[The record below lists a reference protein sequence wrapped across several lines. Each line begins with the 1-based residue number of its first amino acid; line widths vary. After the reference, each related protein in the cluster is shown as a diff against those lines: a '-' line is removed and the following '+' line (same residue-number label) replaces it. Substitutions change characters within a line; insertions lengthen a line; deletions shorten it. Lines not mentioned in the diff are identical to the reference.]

1 MKDLI
6 PIISFGC
13 GEEEITSAAGWAA
26 SCPNQF
32 EFANE
37 IKEKRIVRCYLI
49 FYNRPETNEFL
60 KSLKIVFKS
69 NTGSA
74 FSNIYLYK
82 DALIAL
88 ASIGAP
94 AAAALM
100 EELSVFGIKEFI
112 AIGTAGC
119 LDEKIKDKFLVV
131 QKAIR
136 DEGVSYHYLKPEPY
150 VSTSSELDEEIE
162 NYLKE
167 KNLDYVLGTTW
178 TTDAIYRET
187 TDKLKMAK
195 DLGSVAVEME
205 CAAWASVAK
214 FRGFKFSQI
223 LYFSDVLS
231 KTSWNILFKEE
242 TLSNSKDLP
251 LLIAKDMI
259 DK

>member
-13 GEEEITSAAGWAA
+13 GKEEITSAAGWAE

-32 EFANE
+32 EFANK
-37 IKEKRIVRCYLI
+37 IKKKGIVRCFLI
-49 FYNRPETNEFL
+49 FYNNSEDNEFL
-60 KSLKIVFKS
+60 KSLKIVFKF
-69 NTGSA
+69 NVGSG
-74 FSNIYLYK
+74 FSNVYLYK

-88 ASIGAP
+88 APIGAP
-94 AAAALM
+94 AAAILM

-119 LDEKIKDKFLVV
+119 LDEKFKNKFLIV

-136 DEGVSYHYLKPEPY
+136 DEGVSYHYLKPETY
-150 VSTSSELDEEIE
+150 VLTSPELNKKIE
-162 NYLKE
+162 NFFKE

-187 TDKLKMAK
+187 TEKLKMAK
-195 DLGSVAVEME
+195 ALGAVAVEME

-214 FRGFKFSQI
+214 FRDFKFSQI